1 MRRASNQLLG
11 NETMRKMAPYQ
22 RAEAAQL
29 LWEFANQP
37 DVLQFLC
44 DIHYDDILCARLGFT
59 TSGGLRLPSYLPLYM
74 ASEDQ
79 HCKIPMLKVLWK
91 YILNF

>member
-37 DVLQFLC
+37 DVRSS
-44 DIHYDDILCARLGFT
+44 I
-59 TSGGLRLPSYLPLYM
+59 
-74 ASEDQ
+74 ASRYS
-79 HCKIPMLKVLWK
+79 L
-91 YILNF
+91 